1 MPYRVLVPRNNSVI
15 LTRRLRFDNVAPK
28 NAQSR
33 CNRLQTLA
41 IVTACAVAVAIFC
54 GGCAS
59 RVRPI
64 QNAVPSTRCCSSGVC
79 EAQGHHRLGVPK
91 VSSVG
96 DVQPTYLNDKG
107 GK

>member
-1 MPYRVLVPRNNSVI
+1 MPYRVLVPQSNSVI

-28 NAQSR
+28 IAQSR

-41 IVTACAVAVAIFC
+41 IVVVCAVAVAIFC
-54 GGCAS
+54 GGCAA

-79 EAQGHHRLGVPK
+79 EAGTPQ
-91 VSSVG
+91 VG
-96 DVQPTYLNDKG
+96 GAKG
-107 GK
+107 FQRGRCSAHLSK